1 MFLRPKCNYAGKIV
15 YQIMK
20 HINHS
25 HKYTI
30 LVVLISSILVGCNSD
45 GPEIE
50 QPEKIYY
57 DQAQK
62 RMNAKN
68 YYGAIESLEA
78 IENRY
83 PFGKY
88 AEQAQVELIY
98 AHFMNSETEASHTA
112 AEKFIRLHP
121 RHPNIDYAYFMKGL
135 SSYTRDRE
143 FLNRVSDT
151 DLSNRDISGAKES
164 FAELT
169 EFLTRFPDSQYAPY
183 AKQRNVY
190 LRNMIAKNELAAADY
205 YLTIDAY
212 VAALRRANYVI
223 ENIPNSSENYRA
235 LKVLETSYKALGYS
249 ELLNDLRVVINI
261 NYPDEESKQSSRQR
275 SWSWNFLSDSRP
287 ERSN

>member
-1 MFLRPKCNYAGKIV
+1 MQV
-15 YQIMK
+15 
-20 HINHS
+20 
-25 HKYTI
+25 KYTI
-30 LVVLISSILVGCNSD
+30 LMKNKNYNNKYSILLLLIAFVIVGCNSD

-98 AHFMNSETEASHTA
+98 AHFMNSETEASHSA

-143 FLNRVSDT
+143 FLTRVSDT
-151 DLSNRDISGAKES
+151 DLSNRDVSGAKES

-190 LRNMIAKNELAAADY
+190 LRNMIAKSELAAADY

-212 VAALRRANYVI
+212 VAAIRRANYVI

-235 LKVLETSYKALGYS
+235 LKILEVSYEALGYTS
-249 ELLNDLRVVINI
+249 LLEDLKVVINI
-261 NYPDEESKQSSRQR
+261 NYPDQESFQKSSRR
-275 SWSWNFLSDSRP
+275 NWSWNFLDNAKP
-287 ERSN
+287 TRSE

>member
-25 HKYTI
+25 RKYTI

-212 VAALRRANYVI
+212 VAALRRANYVV

-275 SWSWNFLSDSRP
+275 SWSWNFLSNSRP

>member
-1 MFLRPKCNYAGKIV
+1 MSN
-15 YQIMK
+15 QIMK
-20 HINHS
+20 LAKKIY
-25 HKYTI
+25 KYPIMVI
-30 LVVLISSILVGCNSD
+30 LASSFLVGCNSD

-57 DQAQK
+57 DQAQR
-62 RMNAKN
+62 RMTAKN
-68 YYGAIESLEA
+68 FYGAIEALEA
-78 IENRY
+78 IESRY

-98 AHFMNSETEASHTA
+98 AHFMNSETEASHSA

-143 FLNRVSDT
+143 FLTRVSDT

-169 EFLTRFPDSQYAPY
+169 EFLTRFPDSQYVPY

-205 YLTIDAY
+205 YLTIDAH
-212 VAALRRANYVI
+212 VGAIRRANYVI

-235 LKVLETSYKALGYS
+235 LKVLELSYEALGYS
-249 ELLNDLRVVINI
+249 ELLDDIRVVINI
-261 NYPDEESKQSSRQR
+261 NYPDEESKQLSSQR
-275 SWSWNFLSDSRP
+275 GWSWNFLNDSKP
-287 ERSN
+287 SRSN